1 MMKVYHPIIFTLT
14 NRDIHNY
21 LISVDPSLQI
31 VFTQVG
37 IDSFDGLPKPPYVA
51 LIGAVIGQII
61 RYTQA
66 KSVRSNLYR
75 LCGSNFDTHTIA
87 SLSRDQWREIGLT
100 SDKLNII
107 YKLNNYIVDNNIE
120 LNTVE
125 DIQKLK
131 RVEGIGDWTIETTIL
146 TSFLDW
152 DTFPSG
158 DLFVRKKIK
167 KLYNLPKI
175 PTIKQVKDISER
187 WLPYRSIVTWY
198 LWRWFD

>member
-1 MMKVYHPIIFTLT
+1 MKVYHPIISILADKT
-14 NRDIHNY
+14 IHNY